1 MSASDSPKA
10 ATAPTV
16 TATTPPAADAG
27 AGLASTSARGSRWKN
42 GLPILI
48 TGLVIL
54 ALWAVAAA
62 FVDTLPSPTDT
73 ARELGRMARDGEL
86 VSIFGR
92 VTVFMAI
99 SFSIAAVGGVALG
112 LLIGARPALDRGLSP
127 YLAALQ
133 GMPTSMWIPV
143 AAVVLGT
150 SAWSLGAVVSIGAM
164 PAIMLATRSAVKSVP
179 PLLIRAG
186 RTFGA
191 DGRTLMRHVV
201 LPAALPGIMTGLE
214 LGWSIAFRCLVA
226 GEIFS
231 GVLSGSGSGSGTGIG
246 SVIARSR
253 ETGDLTEMMATILIV
268 LAFTML
274 VDRLLFARVHHR
286 LRVSRGLVDAG
297 LPH

>member
-1 MSASDSPKA
+1 MSASD
-10 ATAPTV
+10 V
-16 TATTPPAADAG
+16 TATPMPADAS
-27 AGLASTSARGSRWKN
+27 AGIALVRAPRARK

-48 TGLVIL
+48 TGLVL
-54 ALWAVAAA
+54 LVLWAVASA
-62 FVDTLPSPTDT
+62 FVHTLPSPAAT
-73 ARELGRMARDGEL
+73 ASELVRMAGDGQL
-86 VSIFGR
+86 LSIFGR
-92 VTVFMAI
+92 VTVFMAVC
-99 SFSIAAVGGVALG
+99 FAIAAVGGVTLG
-112 LLIGARPALDRGLSP
+112 LLIGAHPALDRGLSP

-150 SAWSLGAVVSIGAM
+150 SAGSLGAVVSIGAM

-191 DGRTLMRHVV
+191 DGATLMRHVV
-201 LPAALPGIMTGLE
+201 LPAALPGITTGLE

-231 GVLSGSGSGSGTGIG
+231 GVLTGAQFGTGIG
-246 SVIARSR
+246 AVIARSR
-253 ETGDLTEMMATILIV
+253 ETGDLTEMMATIMIV

>member
-1 MSASDSPKA
+1 MSVSEVARSEGP
-10 ATAPTV
+10 APIEV
-16 TATTPPAADAG
+16 PREA
-27 AGLASTSARGSRWKN
+27 RWKRAA
-42 GLPILI
+42 PIVV
-48 TGLVIL
+48 TGVVIVL
-54 ALWAVAAA
+54 LWAMTSF
-62 FVDTLPSPTDT
+62 FVDTLPSPADT
-73 ARELGRMARDGEL
+73 FAELIRMAGDGQL
-86 VSIFGR
+86 LSIFGR
-92 VTVFMAI
+92 VTLFM
-99 SFSIAAVGGVALG
+99 SVCFVVAAVGGVAVG
-112 LLIGARPALDRGLSP
+112 LFIGAHPRLDRGLSP

-133 GMPTSMWIPV
+133 GMPTGMWIPV

-164 PAIMLATRSAVKSVP
+164 PAIILATRSAVKSVP
-179 PLLIRAG
+179 PLLVRAG

-191 DGRTLMRHVV
+191 DGGTLMRHVV
-201 LPAALPGIMTGLE
+201 LPAALPGITTGLE

-231 GVLSGSGSGSGTGIG
+231 GVLSGSGSGTGIG

-253 ETGDLTEMMATILIV
+253 ETGDLTEMMATIMIV

-274 VDRLLFARVHHR
+274 VDRLVFARMHQR